1 MKQKLASL
9 VILAVLLSSFVFD
22 ISAFA
27 SEEMPEL
34 ELLVTVNETKI
45 LDSELF
51 ILENETIYVQLRSWL
66 DRLGQE
72 VTWLPHVQMAHFR
85 LMGLHFYVSLDSNVV
100 VVNDSEIVMDAA
112 TLIIDGSL
120 YIPFEFMAKWSVL
133 SYEIDLEALWISIET
148 EEAILFDEEIEARIH
163 YTDEELY
170 LLARIIDVEAGGGSL
185 LKQVMVGNVIMNR
198 VNCERFDDSIEGV
211 VYARGQFPPAHRSGF
226 ETREPR
232 PNAWIA
238 ARRVLAGNVIL
249 EDSYYFNNRPF
260 SWKSSEDL
268 ILVIEGEYFYR

>member
-1 MKQKLASL
+1 MKQKLTSL
-9 VILAVLLSSFVFD
+9 VVLTVLLSSLVLG
-22 ISAFA
+22 SSTFA
-27 SEEMPEL
+27 SNEMPEL

-51 ILENETIYVQLRSWL
+51 ILENETVYVQLRSWL
-66 DRLGQE
+66 DRFDQQ
-72 VTWLPHVQMAHFR
+72 VTWLSHAQMAHFQ
-85 LMGLHFYVSLDSNVV
+85 LMGLHFYVMPESNAVV
-100 VVNDSEIVMDAA
+100 ANDSELIMDAP
-112 TLIIDGSL
+112 TLVIEGSL
-120 YIPFEFMAKWSVL
+120 YIPFEFIARWSPL
-133 SYEIDLEALWISIET
+133 SYEMDYEALWLSIET
-148 EEAILFDEEIEARIH
+148 DEAILFDEEIEAKIH
-163 YTDEELY
+163 YTEEDLY

-198 VNCERFDDSIEGV
+198 VNCERFDNSIEGV
-211 VYARGQFPPAHRSGF
+211 VYAGGQFPPAHRSDF

-249 EDSYYFNNRPF
+249 DDSYYFNNRPF

-268 ILVIEGEYFYR
+268 IIIIEGEYFYR